1 MLYILLYILLY
12 IMLYIMLY
20 MLLYI
25 VYNLKEWEE
34 MEEVEKIIKN
44 LEKLMT
50 KDFDFI
56 NAGRIVIVA
65 DSREVNINMVN
76 SICNRLKIE
85 TNHITKNQL
94 EKIIE
99 RIELELDYEVPKVKR
114 R

>member
-1 MLYILLYILLY
+1 MLY
-12 IMLYIMLY
+12 IMLYI
-20 MLLYI
+20 LLYI

-76 SICNRLKIE
+76 SICNRLNIK
-85 TNHITKNQL
+85 TNHIKKDQL
-94 EKIIE
+94 EKIIA
-99 RIELELDYEVPKVKR
+99 ELELQLDYEVPKVKR